1 MARSSRT
8 RSDGGR
14 SVGSEA
20 GARGKSRRR
29 RRAAG
34 GAASPAG
41 APRLGGLA
49 GGRYRPLDAGDLPK
63 IDTAARTILAE
74 VGMAEAPDIVV
85 EQVIAAGGDLD
96 ADGRLRFPQELTD
109 RALAGLARDFT
120 LCGQDPACDLKLGGA
135 RVHVG
140 SGGAAP
146 MVLDLD
152 SGRYRESTLRDLY
165 DAARLVDCLEHIH
178 FFSRSLVARD
188 LPDLK
193 TLDLNTAY
201 ACLAGTRKH
210 VFAAASE
217 VDSVAG
223 IADMCYAIAGS
234 REAFEA
240 RPFLSLNCNIPV
252 PPLRFDA
259 ASCEVAAAAVRHG
272 IPLHANT
279 FGQMGASSPVT
290 PAGTIAQTI
299 AETLAGMIFAWL
311 VNPAAKVI
319 FGTRPMLTDLRTGAM
334 TGGSAEG
341 AVAMAATAQMAN
353 YYGLAGSTIAGATDS
368 KLADAQSGYEKS
380 LSVTLAAQ
388 AGSNLVTQ
396 ACGMQASL
404 MGCALESY
412 VIDNDMLGAIMKSL
426 VPVEVSDETLALD
439 AIDEVAR
446 GEGHFLGRPET
457 LARMQSDFVYPEVA
471 DRRGIE
477 EWQAAGGSDIRE
489 VARERTREILAS
501 HYPRHLSDELDARLR
516 ERFDIRL
523 PRAAMGAA

>member
-1 MARSSRT
+1 MTSEKTRRT
-8 RSDGGR
+8 KKNRR
-14 SVGSEA
+14 CREA
-20 GARGKSRRR
+20 GAGRPS
-29 RRAAG
+29 
-34 GAASPAG
+34 
-41 APRLGGLA
+41 LGGTP
-49 GGRYRPLDAGDLPK
+49 GGRYRPLDDDDLPK
-63 IDTAARTILAE
+63 IDAAVRTILAD
-74 VGMAEAPDIVV
+74 VGMAEAPGVVV
-85 EQVIAAGGDLD
+85 ERVTAAGGTLG
-96 ADGRLRFPQELTD
+96 ADGRLRFPHDLTA

-120 LCGQDPACDLKLGGA
+120 LCGRDPAHDLRLGSA

-146 MVLDLD
+146 LIIDLD
-152 SGRYRESTLRDLY
+152 SGSYRESVLRDLY
-165 DAARLVDCLEHIH
+165 DAARLVDRLDNIH

-188 LPDLK
+188 MPDPR
-193 TLDLNTAY
+193 TLDVNTAY

-210 VFAAASE
+210 VFAAATE
-217 VDSVAG
+217 AASVG
-223 IADMCYAIAGS
+223 EIAEMCYAIAGS

-252 PPLRFDA
+252 PPLRFDPE
-259 ASCEVAAAAVRHG
+259 SCEVAAAAVRHG

-311 VNPAAKVI
+311 VDPAAKVI

-334 TGGSAEG
+334 SGGSAEG
-341 AVAMAATAQMAN
+341 AVAMAATAQMGT
-353 YYGLAGSTIAGATDS
+353 YYGLANSTIAGATDS
-368 KLADAQSGYEKS
+368 KIADAQSGYEKA
-380 LSVTLAAQ
+380 LTVALAAQ

-412 VIDNDMLGAIMKSL
+412 VIDNDMLGSIMKTL
-426 VPVEVSDETLALD
+426 VPIEVSDETLALQ

-457 LARMQSDFVYPEVA
+457 LARMQSDFVYPEIA
-471 DRRGIE
+471 DRRSIE
-477 EWQAAGGSDIRE
+477 EWEAEGRRDIRE
-489 VARERTREILAS
+489 VARARAREILGR
-501 HYPRHLSDELDARLR
+501 HYPNHISTDADAALR

-523 PRAAMGAA
+523 SRAVMESA